1 MFSIIFESILND
13 FKGEKIGVYI
23 RNLEGAYFQ
32 GILKEVNEDLIILKA
47 KYRKIMYIPLAE
59 ILVVIH
65 IKNLGREEIL
75 KKEVKDQV
83 LIATTP

>member
-13 FKGEKIGVYI
+13 FKGEKIGVYV
-23 RNLEGAYFQ
+23 RNLEGVHFQ

-65 IKNLGREEIL
+65 IRNLGREEIL

>member
-13 FKGEKIGVYI
+13 FKGEKIDVYV
-23 RNLEGAYFQ
+23 RNLEGVHFQ

-65 IKNLGREEIL
+65 IRNLGREEIL